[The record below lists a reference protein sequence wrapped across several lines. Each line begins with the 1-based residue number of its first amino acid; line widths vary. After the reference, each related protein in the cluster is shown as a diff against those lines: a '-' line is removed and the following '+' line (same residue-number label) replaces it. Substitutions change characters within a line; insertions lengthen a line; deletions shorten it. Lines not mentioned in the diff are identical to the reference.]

1 MQQELS
7 LLKTYAHFSRNKEFE
22 QYNNT
27 LYNITKFPLKNIY
40 NQSKFFRLVLNFSFR
55 TIDFN
60 KKKALP
66 FFLAMELLA
75 NQKCVATLS
84 SKNVL
89 QWKLRKGS
97 LVGCKVTL
105 RQTNLNEFFDNL
117 SLALP
122 RMEKFTP
129 LKIASSKRHT
139 GNFITARINEIVL
152 FYPIELGLG
161 INTEVKYIDVNFI
174 FNTLSLEEKK
184 YLFNFYKIPT
194 KD

>member
-1 MQQELS
+1 
-7 LLKTYAHFSRNKEFE
+7 
-22 QYNNT
+22 
-27 LYNITKFPLKNIY
+27 
-40 NQSKFFRLVLNFSFR
+40 
-55 TIDFN
+55 
-60 KKKALP
+60 
-66 FFLAMELLA
+66 
-75 NQKCVATLS
+75 
-84 SKNVL
+84 
-89 QWKLRKGS
+89 
-97 LVGCKVTL
+97 
-105 RQTNLNEFFDNL
+105 
-117 SLALP
+117 
-122 RMEKFTP
+122 MEKFTP